1 MERGRSPDYWR
12 DPYIEATEF
21 YRQVLEELG
30 LEFER
35 DPALREEFRGFV
47 DYIVLMQ
54 SLIPTT
60 LSDIEQQHRFR
71 TLNHEL
77 ERTAFPP
84 LPVTLPPPHQRIAVG
99 QHMDVTV
106 GYTAEACWPNKSDRE
121 LQLSDATIVKPPTP
135 IGKIDIARNLPRLDP
150 DANPLGFARTLLSSS
165 IQSLRELAIL
175 CEDFDLHFSRINT
188 FAGVSH
194 LARLSGRLGFTV
206 FDIANPFQRE
216 QATQESRQVAE
227 YVAGDNTAWQQLR
240 ENYKPAKIA
249 FISRQ
254 HLEDKFGSRATGRN
268 FV

>member
-1 MERGRSPDYWR
+1 MERDPGYRR
-12 DPYIEATEF
+12 DSHIRATEF
-21 YRQVLEELG
+21 YRQVLEELR

-35 DPALREEFRGFV
+35 DPALREEFSRFV
-47 DYIVLMQ
+47 DYILLMQ

-60 LSDIEQQHRFR
+60 LPDIEQQHRFG

-84 LPVTLPPPHQRIAVG
+84 LPVTLPPPRQRIAVG

-106 GYTAEACWPNKSDRE
+106 GYTAEACWPNESDRE
-121 LQLSDATIVKPPTP
+121 LQLSDGAIVKPQTP

-150 DANPLGFARTLLSSS
+150 DANPLSFARTLLSSS
-165 IQSLRELAIL
+165 IQSLGELAIL
-175 CEDFDLHFSRINT
+175 CEYSDPRFSRINT
-188 FAGVSH
+188 FAGASH

-216 QATQESRQVAE
+216 QATQQSRQVAK
-227 YVAGDNTAWQQLR
+227 YVAGNNTAWQQLR

-254 HLEDKFGSRATGRN
+254 HLKHQFGSI
-268 FV
+268 